1 MSWFANIDLMNK
13 ALDATLLKK
22 SVISENISNVDTQ
35 NYKRKDVN
43 FESILQKELD
53 IHKSAQNLDLN
64 KIEPQVYI
72 DEATSAYRMDGNNV
86 DIDVEMAEEA
96 KIYARY
102 NALITRVN
110 AQLNRFTTVL
120 QNIR

>member
-22 SVISENISNVDTQ
+22 SVISENISNVDTP